1 MFHIIVNPS
10 SSSGRGKSKWDKIEK
25 RFRQCGVPYKVHFS
39 SRSNTIEK
47 ICAELTSKGE
57 DCDLVILGGDGTMN
71 AVVNGIR
78 DFEHTRVGFIQ
89 TGSGND
95 LVKGIGISRRRD
107 ELVDSILRGRVV
119 RTCDIGR
126 VTYHNQSSL
135 LDPFTHRPLAPS
147 CCRDR
152 LPDGSVSPDP
162 SSVRLFNISAGIG
175 FDAAVCEQVES
186 SRFKNVLNKLHVGKL
201 IYIAVA
207 IRMILRCPMQTFKI
221 TLRGRSALPGA
232 ADVPSPELVM
242 EKKNTLFAVGMNH
255 RYEGGG
261 FQFCPHARPD
271 DDSVDFCM
279 ASPASRLQFFQVFPK
294 AYSGDHVKF
303 DLITQDRAEEITMET
318 ELPSWVHTDGE
329 IHFTSTKITLRT
341 LPQKIRF
348 LM

>member
-1 MFHIIVNPS
+1 MFHVVVNPAGA
-10 SSSGRGKSKWDKIEK
+10 SGRTGRIWAELEPVFRESGK
-25 RFRQCGVPYKVHFS
+25 PYEVHFS
-39 SRSNTIEK
+39 TKRHGLGE
-47 ICAELTSKGE
+47 ICAELTQNADTE
-57 DCDLVILGGDGTMN
+57 YTDIVVVGGDGTMN
-71 AVVNGIR
+71 EVLNGIGDLR
-78 DFEHTRVGFIQ
+78 RVRLGYIPGGSANDFGL
-89 TGSGND
+89 D
-95 LVKGIGISRRRD
+95 IGLPKDRAQIART
-107 ELVDSILRGRVV
+107 ILEGRVHREENV
-119 RTCDIGR
+119 GEVLFHNVFSEFVGNERR
-126 VTYHNQSSL
+126 VIERREENSGLTRRFL
-135 LDPFTHRPLAPS
+135 VS
-147 CCRDR
+147 C
-152 LPDGSVSPDP
+152 
-162 SSVRLFNISAGIG
+162 GIG

-271 DDSVDFCM
+271 DGSVDFCM

>member
-152 LPDGSVSPDP
+152 LPQIACPTLVLGATDDRIVS
-162 SSVRLFNISAGIG
+162 G
-175 FDAAVCEQVES
+175 AA
-186 SRFKNVLNKLHVGKL
+186 SRELASR
-201 IYIAVA
+201 I
-207 IRMILRCPMQTFKI
+207 
-221 TLRGRSALPGA
+221 PGA
-232 ADVPSPELVM
+232 LLHM
-242 EKKNTLFAVGMNH
+242 F
-255 RYEGGG
+255 EGYSHG
-261 FQFCPHARPD
+261 AIDEAPD
-271 DDSVDFCM
+271 FHEWVVDFF
-279 ASPASRLQFFQVFPK
+279 R
-294 AYSGDHVKF
+294 
-303 DLITQDRAEEITMET
+303 
-318 ELPSWVHTDGE
+318 
-329 IHFTSTKITLRT
+329 
-341 LPQKIRF
+341 
-348 LM
+348 

>member
-1 MFHIIVNPS
+1 MHREENVGEVLFHNVFSEFVGNERRVIERREEN
-10 SSSGRGKSKWDKIEK
+10 SGLTR
-25 RFRQCGVPYKVHFS
+25 RF
-39 SRSNTIEK
+39 
-47 ICAELTSKGE
+47 
-57 DCDLVILGGDGTMN
+57 LV
-71 AVVNGIR
+71 
-78 DFEHTRVGFIQ
+78 
-89 TGSGND
+89 
-95 LVKGIGISRRRD
+95 
-107 ELVDSILRGRVV
+107 
-119 RTCDIGR
+119 
-126 VTYHNQSSL
+126 
-135 LDPFTHRPLAPS
+135 S
-147 CCRDR
+147 C
-152 LPDGSVSPDP
+152 
-162 SSVRLFNISAGIG
+162 GIG

-271 DDSVDFCM
+271 DGSVDFCM